1 MVFLKI
7 ILYNSRK
14 EIHRCKQGGT
24 RMNICEKCGFAHSDE
39 NFCPKCGAPV
49 KVNFGLNDSELV
61 QNTVSNTKTENSD
74 KSQKHI
80 NKKKTAMAAGV
91 VALAIAIMAG
101 ARILTDKQ
109 NSSDG
114 TKKVNDEVMVENV
127 KTKDYTVKKQLPVG
141 IFYMNSNGEVIDA
154 SDGEVLCD
162 HVMNASIVYDIAVFY
177 TSNDARY
184 RYYTIEDEQPI
195 EISEQD
201 AVDRNSIMKT
211 DSNVSVY
218 EFPNGATIGAAT
230 LTSSGLEYTTSDGT
244 VTQIGGEQA
253 SYLYLKMMATDD
265 GKSVVIYAIDNSED
279 GTSNDT
285 IYAVNEDGSIK
296 YTCTLP
302 TSEKADIDKRKIY
315 KVDDDGSCVISTP
328 KGICYVDA
336 SKQIITNAAY
346 YSGEYGSRTNDC
358 TIYDEKANTF
368 ITYSEAESKL
378 SVMTVDSKSAMS
390 NIIAYDIKGIL
401 AAANITPENIAPD
414 TQGGRLVTG
423 INGDNDNK
431 YIVVRKEN
439 SGEYDFVNVAT
450 RDIISVKTTVERA
463 SMFYESDK
471 YIVIQGVDSD
481 YDKQSD
487 RMVSKFAVIKKAD
500 MSVVYTGTRP
510 LYSFFEQTALPFEI
524 EEDTIIY
531 DKSDDEIVFYN
542 MSTGEEKQL
551 MNNKI
556 SYFSKADISVDETDS
571 GISNGI
577 IIVTDKGIYYYSQID
592 GIVNITKED
601 YNTTDGNLA
610 ENSVISFSYFGH
622 ISEPVLCGRKII
634 YKKKNGELIV
644 YDMDMKT
651 EDVLASNIKE
661 FYSLHR

>member
-1 MVFLKI
+1 
-7 ILYNSRK
+7 
-14 EIHRCKQGGT
+14 
-24 RMNICEKCGFAHSDE
+24 
-39 NFCPKCGAPV
+39 
-49 KVNFGLNDSELV
+49 
-61 QNTVSNTKTENSD
+61 
-74 KSQKHI
+74 
-80 NKKKTAMAAGV
+80 
-91 VALAIAIMAG
+91 
-101 ARILTDKQ
+101 
-109 NSSDG
+109 
-114 TKKVNDEVMVENV
+114 
-127 KTKDYTVKKQLPVG
+127 
-141 IFYMNSNGEVIDA
+141 
-154 SDGEVLCD
+154 
-162 HVMNASIVYDIAVFY
+162 
-177 TSNDARY
+177 
-184 RYYTIEDEQPI
+184 
-195 EISEQD
+195 
-201 AVDRNSIMKT
+201 
-211 DSNVSVY
+211 
-218 EFPNGATIGAAT
+218 
-230 LTSSGLEYTTSDGT
+230 
-244 VTQIGGEQA
+244 
-253 SYLYLKMMATDD
+253 
-265 GKSVVIYAIDNSED
+265 
-279 GTSNDT
+279 
-285 IYAVNEDGSIK
+285 
-296 YTCTLP
+296 
-302 TSEKADIDKRKIY
+302 
-315 KVDDDGSCVISTP
+315 
-328 KGICYVDA
+328 
-336 SKQIITNAAY
+336 
-346 YSGEYGSRTNDC
+346 
-358 TIYDEKANTF
+358 
-368 ITYSEAESKL
+368 
-378 SVMTVDSKSAMS
+378 MTVDSKSAMS
-390 NIIAYDIKGIL
+390 NIIAYDIKEIL
-401 AAANITPENIAPD
+401 TAANITPENIAPD

-500 MSVVYTGTRP
+500 MSVAYTGTRP

-531 DKSDDEIVFYN
+531 GKNDDEIVFYN

-592 GIVNITKED
+592 GIVNIAKED

-610 ENSVISFSYFGH
+610 ENSVTSFSYFGH